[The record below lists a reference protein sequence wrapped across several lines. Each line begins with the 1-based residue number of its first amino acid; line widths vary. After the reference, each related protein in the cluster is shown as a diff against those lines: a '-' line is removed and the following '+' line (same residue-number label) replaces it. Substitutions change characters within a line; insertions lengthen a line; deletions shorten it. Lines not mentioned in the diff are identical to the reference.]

1 MTIPND
7 LKIMTQYRNYKLK
20 FPIYTSQETQQIYD
34 CCKNIKTYDVH
45 GRINVHV
52 IDDKNI
58 CGICYKQFRKSAL
71 LKTNGDFIN
80 SHHFIY
86 HN

>member
-1 MTIPND
+1 
-7 LKIMTQYRNYKLK
+7 MTQYRNYKLK

-45 GRINVHV
+45 GRINAHV

-58 CGICYKQFRKSAL
+58 CGFCYKQFRKSAL
-71 LKTNGDFIN
+71 LKANGDYIDETSF
-80 SHHFIY
+80 FY